1 MKRLAVLLLVLL
13 ATPALAAH
21 RHARPIAERQAA
33 QQARIADGV
42 ARGQLTVCEAN
53 RLQARSAAI
62 ERRERAYRARAGLG
76 PAERA
81 DLERRLDA
89 VSRDIAEQRRDG
101 RGCW

>member
-1 MKRLAVLLLVLL
+1 MKRFAVLLLALV
-13 ATPALAAH
+13 ATPALAWH
-21 RHARPIAERQAA
+21 GHARPIAERQAA

-42 ARGQLTVCEAN
+42 AHGQLTACEAS
-53 RLQARSAAI
+53 RLQGRSAAI
-62 ERRERAYRARAGLG
+62 ERRERRYRATGGLG